1 MAKIFADKFES
12 DRELQEWVISFYE
25 EQIQKLLKNV
35 GGFTDHNVKVT
46 SRLIQTTMI
55 IHLVLRIISLLEKT
69 QVEVLGHLLQVIT
82 ILESVMGVY
91 QSN

>member
-46 SRLIQTTMI
+46 SRLIQTTMK
-55 IHLVLRIISLLEKT
+55 RYSQLLEKN
-69 QVEVLGHLLQVIT
+69 
-82 ILESVMGVY
+82 SVADW
-91 QSN
+91 